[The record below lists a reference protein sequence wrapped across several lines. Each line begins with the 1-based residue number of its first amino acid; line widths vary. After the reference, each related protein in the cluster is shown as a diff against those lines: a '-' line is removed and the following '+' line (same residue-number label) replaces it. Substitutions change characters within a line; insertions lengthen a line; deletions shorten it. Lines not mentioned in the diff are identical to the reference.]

1 MYWMRLSKDV
11 YVLLIA
17 KVLVMV
23 SFLSNIWKKFRRRD
37 DEAVFDTDDINY
49 MSSTHAV
56 LVQTTPSGARIII
69 WAILLF
75 IVIAIIWASFAT
87 LDEVTRGSG
96 KVIPSG
102 QVQVIQNLE
111 GGIVSAIAIRQGQT
125 VNKGDV
131 LLRIDNTRFMSSL
144 RENTQNYFSLKVKNA
159 RLKAEA
165 EGMPF
170 EAPEDVLAE
179 QPKLVEQERV
189 LYESRQQELNTS
201 RKILEQQTAQ
211 RRQDIAGFNAKLEQN
226 KRSYA
231 LLDKELVMTR
241 PLVTQGVMSEV
252 ELLRLERQANEIKG
266 DISSTEISVLRE
278 QAKLEE
284 ALQKLAEAEINFRNL
299 ARIELTET
307 DAELRRLAET
317 SLALEDRVKRTEV
330 TSPVRGTVKQLLVN
344 TIGGV
349 VQPGMDLVEIV
360 PLEETLLIEAKIRP
374 ADIAFLRPGLKT
386 IVKVTAYDFAIY
398 GGLEAKVEQI
408 SADTI
413 VDEEGDSFY
422 MVRVRTDES
431 ELVTPRASLPIIP
444 GMLTEV
450 DILTG
455 KKTVLEYLL
464 KPILR
469 ARERALRER

>member
-1 MYWMRLSKDV
+1 MIS
-11 YVLLIA
+11 I
-17 KVLVMV
+17 
-23 SFLSNIWKKFRRRD
+23 FSNIWKKFRRGD
-37 DEAVFDTDDINY
+37 DEAVFDADDVNY
-49 MSSTHAV
+49 MSHTHAV

-69 WAILLF
+69 WAILAF
-75 IVIAIIWASFAT
+75 IVIAVIWASFAT

-111 GGIVSAIAIRQGQT
+111 GGIVLDLGVKEGQI

-131 LLRIDNTRFMSSL
+131 LLRIDSTRFMSSL
-144 RENTQNYFSLKVKNA
+144 RENTQSYLSIKAKNA

-165 EGMPF
+165 EGKPF
-170 EAPEDVLAE
+170 EVPDEVFSE
-179 QPKLVEQERV
+179 QPDLVEQERM
-189 LYESRQQELNTS
+189 LYESRQKELQTS
-201 RKILEQQTAQ
+201 REILKQQIAQ
-211 RRQDIAGFNAKLEQN
+211 RRQDIAGFDSKLQQN

-231 LLDKELVMTR
+231 LLDKELAMTR

-252 ELLRLERQANEIKG
+252 ELLRLERQANDIKG

-278 QAKLEE
+278 KAKLEE
-284 ALQKLAEAEINFRNL
+284 ALQKLEEAEINFRNL
-299 ARIELTET
+299 ARIELNET

-360 PLEETLLIEAKIRP
+360 PLEDNLLVEAKIRP

-386 IVKVTAYDFAIY
+386 IVKVTAYDFSIY
-398 GGLEAKVEQI
+398 GGLKAKVEQI

-413 VDEEGDSFY
+413 TDEEGDSYY

-431 ELVTPRASLPIIP
+431 ALVTPRGQLPIIP

-469 ARERALRER
+469 AHERAMRER

>member
-1 MYWMRLSKDV
+1 MIK
-11 YVLLIA
+11 A
-17 KVLVMV
+17 
-23 SFLSNIWKKFRRRD
+23 FTNIWKKFRRSD
-37 DEAVFDTDDINY
+37 DDTVFDADDVNY
-49 MSSTHAV
+49 MSHTHAV
-56 LVQTTPSGARIII
+56 LVQTTPSGARVII
-69 WAILLF
+69 WAILAF

-111 GGIVSAIAIRQGQT
+111 GGIVSDLGIKEGQI

-144 RENTQNYFSLKVKNA
+144 RENTQSYLSIKAKNA

-165 EGMPF
+165 EGKPF
-170 EAPEDVLAE
+170 EVPAEVLAE
-179 QPKLVEQERV
+179 QPALVEQERM
-189 LYESRQQELNTS
+189 LYESRQEELKTS
-201 RKILEQQTAQ
+201 REILKQQIAQ
-211 RRQDIAGFNAKLEQN
+211 RRQDIAGFNSKLQQT

-241 PLVTQGVMSEV
+241 PLVKQGVMSEV
-252 ELLRLERQANEIKG
+252 ELLRLERQANDIKG

-278 QAKLEE
+278 KAKLEE
-284 ALQKLAEAEINFRNL
+284 ALQKLEEAEINFRNL
-299 ARIELTET
+299 ARIELNET

-360 PLEETLLIEAKIRP
+360 PLEDNLLIEAKIRP

-386 IVKVTAYDFAIY
+386 IVKVTAYDFSIY
-398 GGLEAKVEQI
+398 GGLKAKVEQI

-413 VDEEGDSFY
+413 TDEEGDSYY

-431 ELVTPRASLPIIP
+431 ALVTPRGQLPIIP

-469 ARERALRER
+469 AHERAMRER

>member
-1 MYWMRLSKDV
+1 M
-11 YVLLIA
+11 IN
-17 KVLVMV
+17 
-23 SFLSNIWKKFRRRD
+23 FLSSIWKKFRRRD
-37 DEAVFDTDDINY
+37 DEAVFDTGDINY

-111 GGIVSAIAIRQGQT
+111 GGIVSAIDIRQGQT

-165 EGMPF
+165 EGKPF
-170 EAPEDVLAE
+170 EAPKDVLAE
-179 QPKLVEQERV
+179 QPQLVEQERV
-189 LYESRQQELNTS
+189 LYESRQQELETS
-201 RKILEQQTAQ
+201 RKILEQQTTQ

-360 PLEETLLIEAKIRP
+360 PLEETLLVEAKIRP

>member
-1 MYWMRLSKDV
+1 MKEVFSKI
-11 YVLLIA
+11 LR
-17 KVLVMV
+17 
-23 SFLSNIWKKFRRRD
+23 KFKRRD
-37 DEAVFDTDDINY
+37 DETVFDTDDVNY

-56 LVQTTPSGARIII
+56 LVQTTPSGARVII
-69 WAILLF
+69 WAMLLF
-75 IVIAIIWASFAT
+75 IIVAVIWASFAT

-111 GGIVSAIAIRQGQT
+111 GGIVSSVAVREGQ
-125 VNKGDV
+125 VVQKGDM

-144 RENTQNYFSLKVKNA
+144 RENTQNYLSLKAKSA

-165 EGMPF
+165 EGIPF
-170 EAPEDVLAE
+170 EIPVEIFSE
-179 QPKLVEQERV
+179 QPALIEQERT
-189 LYESRQQELNTS
+189 LYESRQKELATT
-201 RKILEQQTAQ
+201 REILKQQIAQ
-211 RRQDIAGFNAKLEQN
+211 RRQDIAGFDAKLIQN
-226 KRSYA
+226 QRSYA
-231 LLDKELVMTR
+231 LLDKELTMTR

-252 ELLRLERQANEIKG
+252 ELLRLERQANDIKG
-266 DISSTEISVLRE
+266 DISSTEIAVLRE

-284 ALQKLAEAEINFRNL
+284 ASQKLAEAEINFKNL
-299 ARIELTET
+299 ARIELNET

-330 TSPVRGTVKQLLVN
+330 TSPVRGTVKQLFVN

-360 PLEETLLIEAKIRP
+360 PLEENLLVEVKIRP
-374 ADIAFLRPGLKT
+374 ADIAFLRPGLNT
-386 IVKVTAYDFAIY
+386 IVKVTAYDFSIY
-398 GGLEAKVEQI
+398 GGLKAKVEQI

-413 VDEEGDSFY
+413 TDEEGDSYY
-422 MVRVRTDES
+422 MVRVRTDDS
-431 ELVTPRASLPIIP
+431 ALVTPRASLPIIP

-469 ARERALRER
+469 ANERAMRER

>member
-1 MYWMRLSKDV
+1 MKD
-11 YVLLIA
+11 I
-17 KVLVMV
+17 
-23 SFLSNIWKKFRRRD
+23 FSNLKKKFTHRED
-37 DEAVFDTDDINY
+37 DATFDADDVNY
-49 MSSTHAV
+49 MSHTHAV
-56 LVQTTPSGARIII
+56 MVQTTPSGARVII
-69 WAILLF
+69 WAILAF
-75 IVIAIIWASFAT
+75 IIIAVIWASFAT

-111 GGIVSAIAIRQGQT
+111 GGIVLSLAIKEGQV

-131 LLRIDNTRFMSSL
+131 LLQIDNTRFLSSL
-144 RENTQNYFSLKVKNA
+144 RENTQNYLSIKAKNA

-165 EGMPF
+165 EGKPF
-170 EAPEDVLAE
+170 EVPADVLAE
-179 QPKLVEQERV
+179 QPELVNQERI
-189 LYESRQQELNTS
+189 LYESRQKELETT
-201 RKILEQQTAQ
+201 RQILKQQIAQ
-211 RRQDIAGFNAKLEQN
+211 RRQDIAGFDSRLAQN
-226 KRSYA
+226 KRGFA
-231 LLDKELVMTR
+231 LLNKELVMTR
-241 PLVTQGVMSEV
+241 PLVKQGVMSEV
-252 ELLRLERQANEIKG
+252 ELLRLERQANEIQG
-266 DISSTEISVLRE
+266 DISNTEISILRE
-278 QAKLEE
+278 KAKLEE
-284 ALQKLAEAEINFRNL
+284 AIQKLEEAEINFRNL
-299 ARIELTET
+299 ARVELSET
-307 DAELRRLAET
+307 DSELRRLAET
-317 SLALEDRVKRTEV
+317 SMALEDRVKRTEV

-360 PLEETLLIEAKIRP
+360 PLEENLLIEAKIRP

-386 IVKVTAYDFAIY
+386 IVKITAYDFSIY

-413 VDEEGDSFY
+413 TDEEGDSYY

-431 ELVTPRASLPIIP
+431 VLVTPRGSLPIIP

-469 ARERALRER
+469 ANERAMRER

>member
-1 MYWMRLSKDV
+1 MKD
-11 YVLLIA
+11 I
-17 KVLVMV
+17 
-23 SFLSNIWKKFRRRD
+23 FSNFRKKFIGGED
-37 DEAVFDTDDINY
+37 DAIYDADDVNY
-49 MSSTHAV
+49 MSHTHAV
-56 LVQTTPSGARIII
+56 MVQTTPSGARVII
-69 WAILLF
+69 WAMLAF
-75 IVIAIIWASFAT
+75 IIIAIIWASFAT

-111 GGIVSAIAIRQGQT
+111 GGIVSSLLIKEGQV

-131 LLRIDNTRFMSSL
+131 LLRIDNTRFLSSL
-144 RENTQNYFSLKVKNA
+144 RENTQNYLSIKAKNA

-165 EGMPF
+165 EGKPF
-170 EAPEDVLAE
+170 EVPADVLAE
-179 QPKLVEQERV
+179 QPELVEQERI
-189 LYESRQQELNTS
+189 LYESRQKELETT
-201 RKILEQQTAQ
+201 RQILKQQIAQ

-226 KRSYA
+226 KRGYA
-231 LLDKELVMTR
+231 LLDKELEMTR

-278 QAKLEE
+278 EAKLEE
-284 ALQKLAEAEINFRNL
+284 ALQKLEEAEINFRNL
-299 ARIELTET
+299 ARIELSET

-360 PLEETLLIEAKIRP
+360 PLEDNLLIEAKIRP

-386 IVKVTAYDFAIY
+386 IVKITAYDFSIY
-398 GGLEAKVEQI
+398 GGLKAKVEQI

-413 VDEEGDSFY
+413 TDEEGDSFY

-431 ELVTPRASLPIIP
+431 ALVTPRGSLPIIP

-469 ARERALRER
+469 ANERAMRER

>member
-1 MYWMRLSKDV
+1 MMRA
-11 YVLLIA
+11 VLA
-17 KVLVMV
+17 D
-23 SFLSNIWKKFRRRD
+23 IWKKFRRRD
-37 DEAVFDTDDINY
+37 DEAVFDADDVNY

-69 WAILLF
+69 WAMLLF
-75 IVIAIIWASFAT
+75 IIVAIIWASFAS
-87 LDEVTRGSG
+87 LDEVTRGAG

-111 GGIVSAIAIRQGQT
+111 GGIVSSVSIREGQ
-125 VNKGDV
+125 VVAKGDV
-131 LLRIDNTRFMSSL
+131 LLRIDNTRFLSSL
-144 RENTQNYFSLKVKNA
+144 RENTQNYLSLKAKNV

-165 EGMPF
+165 EGLPF
-170 EAPEDVLAE
+170 NAPVADFSG
-179 QPKLVEQERV
+179 QPGLLEQERM
-189 LYESRQQELNTS
+189 LYESRQKELEAT
-201 RKILEQQTAQ
+201 REILKQQIAQ
-211 RRQDIAGFNAKLEQN
+211 RRQDIAGFDAKLEQN

-231 LLDKELVMTR
+231 LLNKELVMTR

-278 QAKLEE
+278 QAKLKE
-284 ALQKLAEAEINFRNL
+284 ASQKLAEAEINFKNL
-299 ARIELTET
+299 ARVELNET
-307 DAELRRLAET
+307 DGELRRLAET

-330 TSPVRGTVKQLLVN
+330 TSPVRGTVKQLFVN

-360 PLEETLLIEAKIRP
+360 PLEDSLLVEAKIRP

-398 GGLEAKVEQI
+398 GGLKAKVEQI

-413 VDEEGDSFY
+413 TDEEGDSYY

-469 ARERALRER
+469 ARERAMRER

>member
-1 MYWMRLSKDV
+1 MKDV
-11 YVLLIA
+11 FS
-17 KVLVMV
+17 K
-23 SFLSNIWKKFRRRD
+23 IWEKFRRRD
-37 DEAVFDTDDINY
+37 DEAVFDADDVNY

-56 LVQTTPSGARIII
+56 LVQTTPSGARIIL
-69 WAILLF
+69 WAMLLF
-75 IVIAIIWASFAT
+75 IIVAVIWASFAT
-87 LDEVTRGSG
+87 LDEVTRGAG

-111 GGIVSAIAIRQGQT
+111 GGIVSSVAIREGQ
-125 VNKGDV
+125 VVQKGEM

-144 RENTQNYFSLKVKNA
+144 RENTQSYLSLKAKNA

-165 EGMPF
+165 EGVPF
-170 EAPEDVLAE
+170 EIPDEIFSE
-179 QPKLVEQERV
+179 QPILIEQERT
-189 LYESRQQELNTS
+189 LYESRQQELAAT
-201 RKILEQQTAQ
+201 REILKQQMAQ
-211 RRQDIAGFNAKLEQN
+211 RRQDIAGFSSKLEQN
-226 KRSYA
+226 KRGFA

-252 ELLRLERQANEIKG
+252 ELLRLERQANDIKG

-278 QAKLEE
+278 KAKLEE
-284 ALQKLAEAEINFRNL
+284 ASQKLAEAEINFKNL
-299 ARIELTET
+299 ARVELNET
-307 DAELRRLAET
+307 DAELRRLTET

-330 TSPVRGTVKQLLVN
+330 TSPVRGTVKQLFVN

-360 PLEETLLIEAKIRP
+360 PLEENLLVEVKIRP
-374 ADIAFLRPGLKT
+374 ADIAFLRPGLNT
-386 IVKVTAYDFAIY
+386 IVKVTAYDFSIY
-398 GGLEAKVEQI
+398 GGLKAKVEQI

-413 VDEEGDSFY
+413 TDEDGDSFY
-422 MVRVRTDES
+422 MVRVRTNES
-431 ELVTPRASLPIIP
+431 ALSTPRGSLPIIP

-469 ARERALRER
+469 ARERAMRER

>member
-1 MYWMRLSKDV
+1 MIDFFST
-11 YVLLIA
+11 
-17 KVLVMV
+17 
-23 SFLSNIWKKFRRRD
+23 IWKKFKHK
-37 DEAVFDTDDINY
+37 DEAVFDAEDVNF
-49 MSSTHAV
+49 MSHTHAV
-56 LVQTTPSGARIII
+56 LVQTTPSGARVII
-69 WAILLF
+69 WAILAF
-75 IVIAIIWASFAT
+75 IVIAVIWANFAS

-111 GGIVSAIAIRQGQT
+111 GGIVLDLLIKEGQI

-144 RENTQNYFSLKVKNA
+144 RENTQNYLSLKAKNA
-159 RLKAEA
+159 RLRAEA
-165 EGMPF
+165 EGKPF
-170 EAPEDVLAE
+170 EVPADVLVA
-179 QPKLVEQERV
+179 QPELVNQERI
-189 LYESRQQELNTS
+189 LYESRQQELETT
-201 RKILEQQTAQ
+201 RQILKQQIEQ
-211 RRQDIAGFNAKLEQN
+211 RRQDIAGFSSKLEQN
-226 KRSYA
+226 KRGYA
-231 LLDKELVMTR
+231 LLDKEVVMTR
-241 PLVTQGVMSEV
+241 PLVKQGVMSEV
-252 ELLRLERQANEIKG
+252 ELLRLERQANELKG
-266 DISSTEISVLRE
+266 DISSTKISVIRE
-278 QAKLEE
+278 EAKLEE
-284 ALQKLAEAEINFRNL
+284 AIQKLEEAEINFRNL
-299 ARIELTET
+299 ARIELSET

-330 TSPVRGTVKQLLVN
+330 TSPVRGTVKQLFVN

-360 PLEETLLIEAKIRP
+360 PLEESLLIEAKIRP

-386 IVKVTAYDFAIY
+386 IVKITAYDFSIY
-398 GGLEAKVEQI
+398 GGLKAKVEQI

-413 VDEEGDSFY
+413 TDEEGDSYY

-431 ELVTPRASLPIIP
+431 ALITPRGSLPIIP

-469 ARERALRER
+469 ANERAMRER

>member
-1 MYWMRLSKDV
+1 MENIFS
-11 YVLLIA
+11 
-17 KVLVMV
+17 
-23 SFLSNIWKKFRRRD
+23 SIWKKFRRRD
-37 DEAVFDTDDINY
+37 DDVVFDSDDVNY
-49 MSSTHAV
+49 MSHTHAV
-56 LVQTTPSGARIII
+56 LVQTTPSGARVII
-69 WAILLF
+69 WAILVF
-75 IVIAIIWASFAT
+75 IIIAVIWANFAT

-111 GGIVSAIAIRQGQT
+111 GGIVSSLAIREGQV
-125 VNKGDV
+125 VNKGEV

-144 RENTQNYFSLKVKNA
+144 RENTQSFFSIKVKNA
-159 RLKAEA
+159 RLTAEA
-165 EGMPF
+165 EGLSF
-170 EAPEDVLAE
+170 VAPKDVMAK
-179 QPKLVEQERV
+179 QPELVERERI
-189 LYESRQQELNTS
+189 LYESRQQELETT
-201 RKILEQQTAQ
+201 RKILKQIIAQ
-211 RRQDIAGFNAKLEQN
+211 RRQDIAGFDSKLKQN
-226 KRSYA
+226 KRGYA
-231 LLDKELVMTR
+231 LLDRELVMTR

-252 ELLRLERQANEIKG
+252 ELLRLERQVNEIKG
-266 DISSTEISVLRE
+266 DISSTEISILRE
-278 QAKLEE
+278 KAKLEE
-284 ALQKLAEAEINFRNL
+284 AIQKLEEAEINFRNL
-299 ARIELTET
+299 ARIELSEM

-330 TSPVRGTVKQLLVN
+330 TSPVRGTVKQLFVN

-360 PLEETLLIEAKIRP
+360 PLEENLLIEVKIRP
-374 ADIAFLRPGLKT
+374 ADIAFLRPGLNT
-386 IVKVTAYDFAIY
+386 IVKITAYDFSIY
-398 GGLEAKVEQI
+398 GGLKAKVEQI

-413 VDEEGDSFY
+413 TDEEGDSYY

-431 ELVTPRASLPIIP
+431 VLITPRGSLPIIP

-469 ARERALRER
+469 ARERAMRER

>member
-1 MYWMRLSKDV
+1 MKGIFSKV
-11 YVLLIA
+11 
-17 KVLVMV
+17 
-23 SFLSNIWKKFRRRD
+23 WKKLTHRD
-37 DEAVFDTDDINY
+37 DDAVFDADDVNY
-49 MSSTHAV
+49 MSHTHAV
-56 LVQTTPSGARIII
+56 MVQTSPSGARVII
-69 WAILLF
+69 WAILAF
-75 IVIAIIWASFAT
+75 IIIAVIWASFAT

-111 GGIVSAIAIRQGQT
+111 GGIVSSLSVKEGQV

-144 RENTQNYFSLKVKNA
+144 RENTQNYLSLKAKHA
-159 RLKAEA
+159 RLRAEA
-165 EGMPF
+165 EGKPF
-170 EAPEDVLAE
+170 KIPEDVLAE
-179 QPKLVEQERV
+179 QPKLVEQERI
-189 LYESRQQELNTS
+189 LYESRQKELETT
-201 RKILEQQTAQ
+201 RQILKQQIAQ
-211 RRQDIAGFNAKLEQN
+211 RRQDIAGFSSKLAQN
-226 KRSYA
+226 KRGYA
-231 LLDKELVMTR
+231 LLNKELEMTR
-241 PLVTQGVMSEV
+241 PLVKQGVMSEV

-278 QAKLEE
+278 KAKLEE
-284 ALQKLAEAEINFRNL
+284 ALQKLEEAEINFRNL
-299 ARIELTET
+299 ARVELSET

-330 TSPVRGTVKQLLVN
+330 TSPVRGTVKQLFVN

-360 PLEETLLIEAKIRP
+360 PLEDNLLIEAKIRP
-374 ADIAFLRPGLKT
+374 ADIAFLRPGLNA
-386 IVKVTAYDFAIY
+386 IVKVTAYDFSIY
-398 GGLEAKVEQI
+398 GGLKAKVEQI

-413 VDEEGDSFY
+413 TDEEGDSYY

-431 ELVTPRASLPIIP
+431 ALKTPRGSLPIIP

-469 ARERALRER
+469 AHERAMRER

>member
-1 MYWMRLSKDV
+1 M
-11 YVLLIA
+11 I
-17 KVLVMV
+17 
-23 SFLSNIWKKFRRRD
+23 SFFSNIWKKFRRSED
-37 DEAVFDTDDINY
+37 DAVFDIDDVNY
-49 MSSTHAV
+49 MSHTHAV
-56 LVQTTPSGARIII
+56 LVQTTPSGARVII
-69 WAILLF
+69 WAMLAF
-75 IVIAIIWASFAT
+75 IFVAVVWASFAT

-102 QVQVIQNLE
+102 QIQVIQNLE
-111 GGIVSAIAIRQGQT
+111 GGIVSDLGVKEGQI

-144 RENTQNYFSLKVKNA
+144 RENTQSYLSIKAKNA

-165 EGMPF
+165 EGKPF
-170 EAPEDVLAE
+170 EVPADVLAE
-179 QPKLVEQERV
+179 QPELVEQERS
-189 LYESRQQELNTS
+189 LYESRQKELETN
-201 RKILEQQTAQ
+201 REILKQQIAQ
-211 RRQDIAGFNAKLEQN
+211 RKQDIAGFNSKLQQN
-226 KRSYA
+226 KRSFA

-241 PLVTQGVMSEV
+241 PLVNQGVMSEV
-252 ELLRLERQANEIKG
+252 ELLRLERQANDIKG
-266 DISSTEISVLRE
+266 DISSTRISVLRE
-278 QAKLEE
+278 KAKLEE
-284 ALQKLAEAEINFRNL
+284 AVQKLEEAEINFRNL
-299 ARIELTET
+299 ARVELNET
-307 DAELRRLAET
+307 DAELRRLSET

-330 TSPVRGTVKQLLVN
+330 TSPVRGTIKQLLVN

-360 PLEETLLIEAKIRP
+360 PLEDNLLVEAKIRP

-386 IVKVTAYDFAIY
+386 IVKITAYDFSIY

-413 VDEEGDSFY
+413 TDEEGDSYY

-431 ELVTPRASLPIIP
+431 ALVTPRGQLPIIP

-469 ARERALRER
+469 ANERAMRER

>member
-1 MYWMRLSKDV
+1 MS
-11 YVLLIA
+11 I
-17 KVLVMV
+17 
-23 SFLSNIWKKFRRRD
+23 FSNILKKFKHRD
-37 DEAVFDTDDINY
+37 DATFDADDVNY
-49 MSSTHAV
+49 MSHTHAV
-56 LVQTTPSGARIII
+56 MVQTTPSGARVII
-69 WAILLF
+69 WAILAF
-75 IVIAIIWASFAT
+75 IIIAVIWANFAT

-111 GGIVSAIAIRQGQT
+111 GGIVSALAIREGQI

-144 RENTQNYFSLKVKNA
+144 RENTQNYLSLKAKNA

-165 EGMPF
+165 EGKPF
-170 EAPEDVLAE
+170 EVPADVFADQPEI
-179 QPKLVEQERV
+179 VEQERI
-189 LYESRQQELNTS
+189 LYESRQKELEAT
-201 RKILEQQTAQ
+201 RQILKQQIAQ
-211 RRQDIAGFNAKLEQN
+211 RRQDIAGFSSKLEQN
-226 KRSYA
+226 KRGYA
-231 LLDKELVMTR
+231 LLDKELEMTR

-278 QAKLEE
+278 KAKLEE
-284 ALQKLAEAEINFRNL
+284 AMQKLEEAEINFRNL
-299 ARIELTET
+299 ARIELSET

-317 SLALEDRVKRTEV
+317 SLALADRVKRTEV
-330 TSPVRGTVKQLLVN
+330 TSPVRGTVKQLFVN

-360 PLEETLLIEAKIRP
+360 PLEENLLIEAKIRP

-386 IVKVTAYDFAIY
+386 IVKITAYDFSIY
-398 GGLEAKVEQI
+398 GGLKAKVEQI

-413 VDEEGDSFY
+413 TDEEGDSFY

-431 ELVTPRASLPIIP
+431 ALVTPRGSLPIIP

-469 ARERALRER
+469 AHERAMRER

>member
-1 MYWMRLSKDV
+1 MMHAAFK
-11 YVLLIA
+11 
-17 KVLVMV
+17 
-23 SFLSNIWKKFRRRD
+23 NIWEKFRRRD
-37 DEAVFDTDDINY
+37 DDAVFDADDVNY

-69 WAILLF
+69 WAMLLF
-75 IVIAIIWASFAT
+75 ILIAIIWASFAT

-111 GGIVSAIAIRQGQT
+111 GGIVSSVAIREGQI
-125 VNKGDV
+125 VNKGEV
-131 LLRIDNTRFMSSL
+131 LLQIDNTRFMSSL
-144 RENTQNYFSLKVKNA
+144 RENTQSYLSLKAKSV

-165 EGMPF
+165 QGVPF
-170 EAPEDVLAE
+170 EAPADVFSE
-179 QPKLVEQERV
+179 QPRLLEQERT
-189 LYESRQQELNTS
+189 LYGSRQKELEAT
-201 RKILEQQTAQ
+201 RQILKQQMAQ
-211 RRQDIAGFNAKLEQN
+211 RRQDIAGFDAKLAQN
-226 KRSYA
+226 KRAYV

-252 ELLRLERQANEIKG
+252 ELLRLEGQVNAIRG

-278 QAKLEE
+278 TAKLEE
-284 ALQKLAEAEINFRNL
+284 ASQKLAEAEINFKNT
-299 ARIELTET
+299 ARVELNET

-330 TSPVRGTVKQLLVN
+330 TSPVRGTVKQLFVN

-360 PLEETLLIEAKIRP
+360 PLEENLLIEAKIRP
-374 ADIAFLRPGLKT
+374 ADIAFLRPGLNT
-386 IVKVTAYDFAIY
+386 IVKVTAYDFSIY
-398 GGLEAKVEQI
+398 GGLKAKVEQI

-413 VDEEGDSFY
+413 TDEEGDSYY

-431 ELVTPRASLPIIP
+431 VLVTPRASLPIIP

-469 ARERALRER
+469 ARERAMRER